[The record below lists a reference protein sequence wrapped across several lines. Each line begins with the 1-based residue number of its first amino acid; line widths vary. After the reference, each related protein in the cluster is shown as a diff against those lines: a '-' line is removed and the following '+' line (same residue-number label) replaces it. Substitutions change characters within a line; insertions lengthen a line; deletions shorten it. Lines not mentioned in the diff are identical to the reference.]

1 MSYTIYGAAITPAV
15 LCALLWKGVTKAGG
29 ITSMLLGSIFTIVW
43 ELQKCPFRIQTV
55 ILIGVIYSAVSNKK
69 KDDEIR
75 STVKDINYCRS
86 VAAQY
91 GQQGSEEFRNSY
103 YSCLDG
109 RNK

>member
-1 MSYTIYGAAITPAV
+1 MNNNNNSSYGWV
-15 LCALLWKGVTKAGG
+15 W
-29 ITSMLLGSIFTIVW
+29 MLFII
-43 ELQKCPFRIQTV
+43 
-55 ILIGVIYSAVSNKK
+55 ILIGVIYSVVSNKK

-75 STVKDINYCRS
+75 STVKDVNYCRS

>member
-1 MSYTIYGAAITPAV
+1 MNNNNNSSYGWV
-15 LCALLWKGVTKAGG
+15 W
-29 ITSMLLGSIFTIVW
+29 MLFII
-43 ELQKCPFRIQTV
+43 

-75 STVKDINYCRS
+75 SVVKDVNYCRS

-91 GQQGSEEFRNSY
+91 GRQGSEEFRNSY

>member
-1 MSYTIYGAAITPAV
+1 MNNNNNSSYG
-15 LCALLWKGVTKAGG
+15 WGW
-29 ITSMLLGSIFTIVW
+29 MLFII
-43 ELQKCPFRIQTV
+43 

-75 STVKDINYCRS
+75 STVKDVNYCRS

>member
-1 MSYTIYGAAITPAV
+1 MNRNNNSSYGWV
-15 LCALLWKGVTKAGG
+15 W
-29 ITSMLLGSIFTIVW
+29 MLVII
-43 ELQKCPFRIQTV
+43 

-69 KDDEIR
+69 KEDEIR

-109 RNK
+109 RDK

>member
-1 MSYTIYGAAITPAV
+1 MNNNNNSSYGWA
-15 LCALLWKGVTKAGG
+15 W
-29 ITSMLLGSIFTIVW
+29 MLFII
-43 ELQKCPFRIQTV
+43 

-75 STVKDINYCRS
+75 STVKDVNYCRS